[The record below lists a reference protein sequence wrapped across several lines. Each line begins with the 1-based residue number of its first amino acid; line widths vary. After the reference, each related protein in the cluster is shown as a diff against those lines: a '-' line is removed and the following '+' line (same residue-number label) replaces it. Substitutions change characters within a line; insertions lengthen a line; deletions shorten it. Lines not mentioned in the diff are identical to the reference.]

1 MVHLSNRPIR
11 KTGAFVMGAITGATL
26 QEQIQKAITAHGVFK
41 VRLGQMVEAGTNE
54 MTAPVA
60 SADDQC
66 ALGQWLYG
74 GMDPAAK
81 GSPHYQTVKDLH
93 ATFHHAAGDIV
104 GLSAAHKRSDALAA
118 MEMGSTFKQASA
130 KLVMA
135 LSAWSDSL

>member
-1 MVHLSNRPIR
+1 VPAR
-11 KTGAFVMGAITGATL
+11 
-26 QEQIQKAITAHGVFK
+26 
-41 VRLGQMVEAGTNE
+41 
-54 MTAPVA
+54 PVA
-60 SADDQC
+60 VRRHGPS
-66 ALGQWLYG
+66 GEV
-74 GMDPAAK
+74 

-104 GLSAAHKRSDALAA
+104 GLSAAHKRSEALAA